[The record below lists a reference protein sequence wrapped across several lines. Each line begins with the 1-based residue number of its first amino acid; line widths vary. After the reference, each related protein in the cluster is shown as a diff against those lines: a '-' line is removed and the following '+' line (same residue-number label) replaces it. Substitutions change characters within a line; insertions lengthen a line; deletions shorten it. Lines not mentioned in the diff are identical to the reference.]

1 MTVPDIALICFF
13 LLLISWGSRCLPFIP
28 LLCLL
33 FGIGW
38 GFFGPRHSIIVLE
51 TIAKVALTF
60 FLFIDG
66 ARLHI
71 PKILHFHSK
80 RLSSI
85 GLVVT
90 LILGILLMRYFFQ
103 LTLEE
108 SFLATLPLLIIDG
121 KTTPSAFSSML
132 PTRIQ
137 QMVNLEGSFTGVFA
151 FFLLSLVHL
160 SHPFHFFIGIFF
172 PILTGVGLGYICGLV
187 AKTALDTGRGDYHLL
202 RGALFLIP
210 YAIFAFCELF
220 DSNGFIGVIAAG
232 LTFGHFARPL
242 CNTLFDL
249 ARRQGTY
256 LYYLLVI
263 FFGVFSL
270 HVFSQTLTVPLILFS
285 LIFLFGVRF
294 IAVLASF
301 FKTPYRWKTIG
312 YFTFMSPKGLIP
324 IATTMLFTEY
334 YTFPAQNLML
344 QIVVT
349 TLFLSLLIHSL
360 FASPIVHFFG
370 SSLNRQTDSA
380 EYLPTVSLPL

>member
-1 MTVPDIALICFF
+1 MTVPDIALMCFF
-13 LLLISWGSRCLPFIP
+13 LLLISWGSRRLPFIP

-38 GFFGPRHSIIVLE
+38 GFFSPRHSITVLE
-51 TIAKVALTF
+51 TVAKVALTF

-80 RLSSI
+80 RLPSI

-90 LILGILLMRYFFQ
+90 LILGILLMRHFFQ

-108 SFLATLPLLIIDG
+108 SFLAILPLLIIDG
-121 KTTPSAFSSML
+121 KTTPSAFSSVL
-132 PTRIQ
+132 PPRIQ
-137 QMVNLEGSFTGVFA
+137 QMVNVEGSFTGIFA
-151 FFLLSLVHL
+151 FFLLSLVRL
-160 SHPFHFFIGIFF
+160 THPFHFFIGIFF
-172 PILTGVGLGYICGLV
+172 PILAGVGLGYICGLV
-187 AKTALDTGRGDYHLL
+187 AKAALDNGWGDHHLVRG
-202 RGALFLIP
+202 GLFLIP
-210 YAIFAFCELF
+210 FAIFAFCDLF

-249 ARRQGTY
+249 ARRQGAY
-256 LYYLLVI
+256 LYYLLLI
-263 FFGVFSL
+263 FFGIFSL
-270 HVFSQTLTVPLILFS
+270 HVLSQTLTLPLILFA

-301 FKTPYRWKTIG
+301 IKTPYRWKTIG

-349 TLFLSLLIHSL
+349 TLFFSLLIHPL
-360 FASPIVHFFG
+360 FARPVVHLFG
-370 SSLNRQTDSA
+370 SSLNRHTDSA